1 MQKSTSKQKRRKL
14 DIIHPYAAEI
24 DIGSRFHVVAVPPDL
39 DDQPTRTFKSLRK
52 NRLNSPVFPSFELI
66 ALCSGWI
73 SAVQR
78 LRPADCS
85 D

>member
-1 MQKSTSKQKRRKL
+1 M
-14 DIIHPYAAEI
+14 
-24 DIGSRFHVVAVPPDL
+24 AVPYCASDRATVWIFHIGL
-39 DDQPTRTFKSLRK
+39 FSYFMGDELATIAKSLRK
-52 NRLNSPVFPSFELI
+52 NRLNSRVFPSFELI